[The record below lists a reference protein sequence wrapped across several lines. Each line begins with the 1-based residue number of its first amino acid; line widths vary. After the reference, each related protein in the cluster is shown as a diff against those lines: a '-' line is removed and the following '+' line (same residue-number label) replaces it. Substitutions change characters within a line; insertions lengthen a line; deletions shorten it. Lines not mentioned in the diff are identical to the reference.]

1 MSRFF
6 LEIAYDGTDFHG
18 WQIQLNAHTVQEEIH
33 KALTPLLPG
42 NTIETIGCGR
52 TDTGVHARQFYL
64 HLDIDDS
71 TDTTELV
78 YKLNRILP
86 PSISVYR
93 LVKVHADAHARF
105 DAVSRTYK
113 YYFHT
118 QKDPFL
124 QDKSTFLFAQ
134 VDMECMNIAGEL
146 MKKFIDFTS
155 FSKVNTD
162 TKTNDCKVTEAYWE
176 TKGHQLIFTI
186 TADRFLRNMVRA
198 TVGTM
203 LQVGKGKIS
212 TEQFCEIIEKKDRGE
227 AGESVP
233 ACGLYLQKV
242 VYPYIDTI
250 ER

>member
-1 MSRFF
+1 MSRYF
-6 LEIAYDGTDFHG
+6 LEISYDGTDFHG
-18 WQIQLNAHTVQEEIH
+18 WQVQLNAHTVQAEIH
-33 KALTPLLPG
+33 KALYPLLPG
-42 NTIETIGCGR
+42 NSIDTLGCGR

-64 HLDIDDS
+64 HLDIL
-71 TDTTELV
+71 DTIDVTELV

-93 LVKVHADAHARF
+93 MINVHDEAHARF

-113 YYFHT
+113 YYFHSR
-118 QKDPFL
+118 KDPFL
-124 QDKSTFLFAQ
+124 HNKSAFLFSQ
-134 VDMECMNIAGEL
+134 VNIDVMNLAGEL
-146 MKKFIDFTS
+146 MKKFTDFTS

-162 TKTNDCKVTEAYWE
+162 NKTNDCKVSEAIWQMND
-176 TKGHQLIFTI
+176 HQLVFTI

-203 LQVGKGKIS
+203 LQVGKGKIT

-242 VYPYIDTI
+242 LYPYIDHI